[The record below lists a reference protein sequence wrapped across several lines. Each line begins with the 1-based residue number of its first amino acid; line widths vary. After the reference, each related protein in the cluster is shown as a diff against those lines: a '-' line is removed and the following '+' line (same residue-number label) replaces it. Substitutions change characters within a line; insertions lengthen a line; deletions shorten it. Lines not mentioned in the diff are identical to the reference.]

1 MAQVASWKAPMGD
14 HFGSKNDCQEP
25 HNTDNYNEQLR
36 FNKTV
41 GYFKPPFCSWP
52 RGGYSKKETK
62 SRIKTGEPVVKA
74 GSFEIDGEYELFVI
88 LSLAVRSFCFCVRC
102 SVKLSVSLARVV

>member
-1 MAQVASWKAPMGD
+1 MNSYRIVY
-14 HFGSKNDCQEP
+14 CQEP

-41 GYFKPPFCSWP
+41 GYFKPPFCAWP

-74 GSFEIDGEYELFVI
+74 GSFETDGEALCIIRACV
-88 LSLAVRSFCFCVRC
+88 ARS
-102 SVKLSVSLARVV
+102 AN